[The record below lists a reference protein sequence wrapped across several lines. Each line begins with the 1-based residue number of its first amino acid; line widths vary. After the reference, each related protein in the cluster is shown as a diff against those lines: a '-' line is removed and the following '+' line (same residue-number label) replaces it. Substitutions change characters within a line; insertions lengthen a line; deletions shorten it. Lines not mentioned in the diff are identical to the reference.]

1 MEKRKKDRDW
11 SEIPRRGCAGRREEQ
26 ARQAD
31 KQAMGVGERP
41 KARRG
46 NLRSERARF
55 KLKKRAAAI
64 DNSSIDQKAQ
74 EHGQIPANL
83 GSGGFEFPGL
93 VSGSPRVILKRSL
106 RFRFSSC

>member
-1 MEKRKKDRDW
+1 M
-11 SEIPRRGCAGRREEQ
+11 I
-26 ARQAD
+26 
-31 KQAMGVGERP
+31 
-41 KARRG
+41 
-46 NLRSERARF
+46 

-93 VSGSPRVILKRSL
+93 VTGSPRVILKRSL